1 MSDREMSKDEAL
13 KDEAEPRLTTSAT
26 PIGPAPADLLR
37 TAADPSLTEGSALAL
52 LKRADLPP
60 EAIEQLAKNTSAL
73 KSRKVKIALVSHPKT
88 PRHVSVPLARQFYTF
103 DLMRLALS
111 PTVPADVKVA
121 VDDVLISRLKTV
133 TIGERLTLAR
143 RASGRVAAAL
153 LLDVETVSTKI
164 TDAKTAAR
172 ETRVMQAALENPRLT
187 EALVINSVLRPGA
200 SAALV
205 HTVAQHTKWSCR
217 REIRAALLRTEHLSL
232 ARALE
237 FSHEIPGPL
246 LNELLTASRLPAQIK
261 DQLLRGIQAS
271 SPPARWGEKCDLAGT
286 RKRAEALRLSK
297 SLSSRAKR
305 GICSCHSRGTLW
317 RARISIPCLRP
328 RRALLRLRLPAQ
340 QSHNLLVQPR
350 SRHIPLVGARDIP
363 DLHLDAPG
371 GRTQMNRRRYSKR
384 LLIAS

>member
-13 KDEAEPRLTTSAT
+13 KDEAAPRLTTSAT
-26 PIGPAPADLLR
+26 PIGSTLADLLR
-37 TAADPSLTEGSALAL
+37 TAADPALTEDFALAI

-60 EAIEQLAKNTSAL
+60 EVIEQLAKNATAL
-73 KSRKVKIALVSHPKT
+73 KSRKVKIAMASHPKT

-103 DLMRLALS
+103 DLMKVALS

-133 TIGERLTLAR
+133 TIGERLTLGR

-153 LLDVETVSTKI
+153 LLDVETIGSKI
-164 TDAKTAAR
+164 IDAKTAAR

-205 HTVAQHTKWSCR
+205 QAVAQHTKWSWR

-237 FSHEIPGPL
+237 FSREIPTPL
-246 LNELLTASRLPAQIK
+246 LHELLAASRLPVQIK
-261 DQLLRGIQAS
+261 DQLLREGQAS
-271 SPPARWGEKCDLAGT
+271 SPP
-286 RKRAEALRLSK
+286 
-297 SLSSRAKR
+297 
-305 GICSCHSRGTLW
+305 
-317 RARISIPCLRP
+317 
-328 RRALLRLRLPAQ
+328 
-340 QSHNLLVQPR
+340 
-350 SRHIPLVGARDIP
+350 
-363 DLHLDAPG
+363 
-371 GRTQMNRRRYSKR
+371 SKR
-384 LLIAS
+384 LREV